1 MLENNNYMFPVLSEL
16 YKAPLHFTPSCSQVL
31 HCVHIHASSDWTP
44 TKQIWIH
51 MISSETD
58 LQQHH
63 QVYLTSDGSK
73 QLLLNNHQCMLG
85 RLTVTW
91 PDRAESC
98 RRLLIWKHSIL
109 SACKHDLKLT
119 YSKDNNHSCSR
130 WCKNTEAWVIMRPRT
145 KIEPYLIMQLG
156 ADW

>member
-31 HCVHIHASSDWTP
+31 HCVHIHAS

-58 LQQHH
+58 LQQLH

-98 RRLLIWKHSIL
+98 RRLLIWEQL
-109 SACKHDLKLT
+109 
-119 YSKDNNHSCSR
+119 CSSR
-130 WCKNTEAWVIMRPRT
+130 LHFWTTLDSFSVQTWPKTSLFKR
-145 KIEPYLIMQLG
+145 
-156 ADW
+156 